1 MSERERF
8 VEGDDGREVRL
19 GPAEVAL
26 LRDLATQVEAV
37 VTGPATELGASP
49 VRDRLFP
56 RAYDDPTEDEAET
69 DWQTASHP
77 DLVRGKSEGL
87 SALLAD
93 LDGARGEPGGP
104 VVVALTDERLE
115 GWVGALNDLRLALAV
130 SIGLTDEHQ
139 EVSDGDPLAPMFD
152 AYHWLTW
159 FQGACIEA
167 LVGDLGL

>member
-1 MSERERF
+1 MSVSERF

-37 VTGPATELGASP
+37 VTGPDAELGASP

-69 DWQTASHP
+69 DWQSAAHS
-77 DLVRGKSEGL
+77 DLVRAKSECL
-87 SALLAD
+87 TALLAD
-93 LDGARGEPGGP
+93 LAAAREEPGGH

-130 SIGLTDEHQ
+130 SIGLTEERQD
-139 EVSDGDPLAPMFD
+139 VPDDDPLAATFD

-167 LVGDLGL
+167 LVGDLGF